1 MLLGPLSDKF
11 LCQNKIFKAILS
23 LRQKKSVLGAF
34 YRRNC
39 ISHLQ
44 RKCNVYTEN
53 NLDALYGGGGGR
65 GPTAVMPFTGI
76 TILYPLCYREN
87 YVLGALSEKTVYV
100 VLYQRKL
107 GGMVSA
113 SSSKKDV
120 LGLSEGNNRVLLM
133 KSMGDIDREEVFD
146 PTVFTE

>member
-1 MLLGPLSDKF
+1 MYLVPF
-11 LCQNKIFKAILS
+11 TEEIVFPIYRENAMCTQKITWMPFM
-23 LRQKKSVLGAF
+23 
-34 YRRNC
+34 
-39 ISHLQ
+39 
-44 RKCNVYTEN
+44 
-53 NLDALYGGGGGR
+53 GGGGR
-65 GPTAVMPFTGI
+65 GTTAVMPFTGI